1 MGWLQT
7 LRSML
12 PWHGKRTS
20 DSAFSGTFGNGS
32 GAGFA
37 GGSVSRLTASLATWS
52 GAVNLDLDASLTILR
67 ARGRQLAANN
77 EHGKRYLTLCA
88 SNIVGPVG
96 PMLQV
101 RARMASQMT
110 DGVAPLDKAAN
121 DAVEIH
127 WARWCKAA
135 DITGRMDFAHLCRTT
150 VKSVARDG
158 EALVRIVRQPKL
170 AYGIAL
176 QLLEADRLDET
187 YNATLP
193 GGGVIRQ
200 GIELDTAGR
209 PIAYY
214 IKTTHPGERFGG
226 SRYELER
233 VPAENIRH
241 VFLPERA
248 EQVRGYTWFHA
259 IILRQ
264 HQLHQFNEAAVIAAR
279 IGASKVAALQR
290 AEGPDLVPT
299 LADSTSDPNHPASGI
314 TQISVEAGEI
324 LDLPPGYTLNSWNPE
339 YPHANFESFVK
350 AANRGIAA
358 GVDVAAHNLTGDMTD
373 VNYSSARI
381 AELAERELW
390 LSLQSWFIRSL
401 VEPVFQEWL
410 AIALLRGDI
419 TFEQSGKKLPAEK
432 LSKFRDAARFQ
443 GRRWRW
449 VDPQKEITAAKEAV
463 DLGITSRTRLAAEQ
477 GEELADIIDELL
489 QEQDQMAKLR
499 PAAPTPTPAPTP
511 APADPSR
518 SVTVVTDEA
527 EHLRQ
532 QVAILQRQLLD
543 ARSQAPVVSEEPPV
557 HVHIHKPERQPEI
570 RIDVHPTPVQVINQV
585 PEPQIVVEAH
595 ITTEREAMPAPVVNV
610 TVQPADVTVVDNHP
624 AVAIQTVE
632 RDDNDE
638 ITRTVT
644 QFVKAP

>member
-12 PWHGKRTS
+12 PWRGKRTS
-20 DSAFSGTFGNGS
+20 DSAFSATFGNGS

-158 EALVRIVRQPKL
+158 EALVRIVRQPRL
-170 AYGIAL
+170 PYGIAL

-193 GGGVIRQ
+193 SGGVIRQ

-299 LADSTSDPNHPASGI
+299 LADSASDPNNPASGI

-390 LSLQSWFIRSL
+390 LTLQAWFIRAL

-410 AIALLRGDI
+410 AIALLRGDV
-419 TFEQSGKKLPAEK
+419 TFEQSGKSLPADK

-449 VDPQKEITAAKEAV
+449 VDPQKEIEAAREAV
-463 DLGITSRTRLAAEQ
+463 KLGITSRHRLAAEQ
-477 GEELADIIDELL
+477 GEELSDVIDELL
-489 QEQDQMAKLR
+489 QEQDMMAKLQ
-499 PAAPTPTPAPTP
+499 PTPTPAPTP
-511 APADPSR
+511 APAP
-518 SVTVVTDEA
+518 A
-527 EHLRQ
+527 PP
-532 QVAILQRQLLD
+532 
-543 ARSQAPVVSEEPPV
+543 ARSGAVTTTDAADLRAQLADLQQQLVILRTQAPVMSEDPPV

-570 RIDVHPTPVQVINQV
+570 RVDVHPTPVQVINQV
-585 PEPQIVVEAH
+585 TVPEPQVVVEAH
-595 ITTEREAMPAPVVNV
+595 ITERELAPVVNV
-610 TVQPADVTVVDNHP
+610 TVQPAAVTVVDTHP
-624 AVAIQTVE
+624 DVAIQTVE

-644 QFVKAP
+644 QYVKAP